1 MPKIVVSYRRS
12 DTGPIAGR
20 IFDRLGAQYGVESV
34 FMDVDSIPF
43 GVDFRDHIQQELSLC
58 DVLVVIIGQ
67 RWMGSAEDGKTRL
80 DDETDP
86 VRIEVET
93 AMRARVPIIPI
104 LVDRATM
111 PKPGELPPSM
121 KDFAFRNA
129 AEVDAAGRDFRQ
141 HMDRVIRAIDRI
153 LAGRPQTHQ
162 IEPAQA
168 DTVDLSHQA
177 SAGVASSAA
186 KVDAAPSA
194 PASLQS
200 SSNEPTASVQRRI
213 MARQSPWLFAAVALV
228 VLLGGVT
235 LWGVTQTVTRAPTR
249 TSATVAETRD
259 AAASGIVA
267 APQAQGAP
275 QPPPAQSLG
284 VALQPTEPFIRALE
298 GHSRDVNSV
307 AYSVDRRLL
316 ISASDDKTLRLWDP
330 ASGRQAGVLEGHTE
344 FVFAAAFSPDSRRI
358 VSGSQD
364 NSVRLWEA
372 DTQRPIRTLMGHTA
386 AVFSAVFSPDGREIA
401 SAGNDRA
408 INLWSADTGVLV
420 ASLAGH
426 SGAVVSLAYSPKRR
440 WLASAGAADMT
451 IRIWDLESR
460 QLVRTINVGS
470 EARSVAFSPDGRWI
484 ASGGGDGHVRVSDA
498 ATGALVRTLQ
508 GHSGWVGSVAF
519 RPDGLRL
526 ASGSSDNTVKLW
538 DAQSWQL
545 LRTLRGHTRAVKSV
559 AFSPDGGH
567 LASASYD
574 NTIRIWH
581 ADAAPA
587 D

>member
-20 IFDRLGAQYGVESV
+20 IFDRLGTQYGAESV

-43 GVDFRDHIQQELSLC
+43 GVDFRDHIQRELSLC
-58 DVLVVIIGQ
+58 DVLVVIIGP
-67 RWMGSAEDGKTRL
+67 RWMGTAEDGKTRL

-93 AMRARVPIIPI
+93 AMRGRVPIIPV

-111 PKPGELPPSM
+111 PKAGDLPQNLR
-121 KDFAFRNA
+121 DFAFRNA

-153 LAGRPQTHQ
+153 LAGRSPHSQ
-162 IEPAQA
+162 IEPVHA
-168 DTVDLSHQA
+168 DTVDMSYRA
-177 SAGVASSAA
+177 APDVAPSAA
-186 KVDAAPSA
+186 KVDAA
-194 PASLQS
+194 LQS
-200 SSNEPTASVQRRI
+200 SSTEPAALAHRHIV
-213 MARQSPWLFAAVALV
+213 ARQSQWLIPAVALA
-228 VLLGGVT
+228 VLLGGIA
-235 LWGVTQTVTRAPTR
+235 LWGVTQMSVTHAPKG
-249 TSATVAETRD
+249 TSPTVAETRD
-259 AAASGIVA
+259 VPAPKAVAASQ
-267 APQAQGAP
+267 PQGVP
-275 QPPPAQSLG
+275 QPPTPTRPQS

-307 AYSVDRRLL
+307 AYSADRRLL

-330 ASGRQAGVLEGHTE
+330 ASGRQAGVMEGHTE
-344 FVFAAAFSPDSRRI
+344 YVFAVAFSPDSRRI
-358 VSGSQD
+358 VSASQD

-372 DTQRPIRTLMGHTA
+372 NTQRPIRTLMGHTA

-401 SAGNDRA
+401 SAGNDKA
-408 INLWSADTGVLV
+408 IKLWSADTGALL
-420 ASLAGH
+420 ATLAGH

-440 WLASAGAADMT
+440 WLVSAGAADMT
-451 IRIWDLESR
+451 VRIWDFESH
-460 QLVRTINVGS
+460 QLVRTINMGS

-484 ASGGGDGHVRVSDA
+484 ASGAGNGHVKVFDSS
-498 ATGALVRTLQ
+498 TGALIRTLE

-519 RPDGLRL
+519 QPDGRRL
-526 ASGSSDNTVKLW
+526 ASGSSDSAVKLW
-538 DAQSWQL
+538 DAQSGQL

-559 AFSPDGGH
+559 AFSPDSRH

-581 ADAAPA
+581 ADVAPA